1 MAIEKLFVK
10 HNFKK
15 DLSTSLFLILV
26 SVFIVLLIKFLL
38 IVAPV
43 TFDLIYG
50 DTIIDRTLTEIV
62 GNTTNPDEIAL
73 LIMAWEH
80 EYFDNPYSHYDANST
95 FQKFGFYRINGKTK
109 LFVRG
114 APVSWIIHSKLANCE
129 EYAKIFV
136 ILMNKAGFESR
147 FIRVPGEDHIWAE
160 YMHDG
165 YRIAVDPSANYVIGK
180 DKMEFEKRMNNK
192 YSYIESIDLQGNKKD
207 ISDEYIERGNV
218 TILVFDNG
226 QPVSNAKVIIKSPY
240 LMDNKSGRYNQPR
253 YVISNTTNNVGEVFF
268 KLGYKKY
275 MTEVR
280 VNQIYLF
287 EQIYIK
293 NFTMDAGQENVI
305 NFNLEDEENELC
317 LASL

>member
-1 MAIEKLFVK
+1 MIEKLFAKV
-10 HNFKK
+10 
-15 DLSTSLFLILV
+15 DLKRSLLITLIL
-26 SVFIVLLIKFLL
+26 LLIISLITLL
-38 IVAPV
+38 PTVVPV
-43 TFDLIYG
+43 TFDLVYG
-50 DTIIDRTLTEIV
+50 DAIIDNTLTEIV

-95 FQKFGFYRINGKTK
+95 FQKFGLYRINGKPK

-114 APVSWIIHSKLANCE
+114 APVSWIIYSKLANCE

-136 ILMNKAGFESR
+136 TLMNKAGLESR
-147 FIRVPGEDHIWAE
+147 FIHVTGEDHAWAE

-165 YRIAVDPSANYVIGK
+165 YRIAVDPSTNYVIGGHK
-180 DKMEFEKRMNNK
+180 KEFEKRMNNK

-226 QPVSNAKVIIKSPY
+226 QPVSKAKVIIKSPY
-240 LMDNKSGRYNQPR
+240 LMENKDDRYDQPR
-253 YVISNTTNNVGEVFF
+253 FVISKTTNNAGEVFF

-280 VNQIYLF
+280 VKQMYLF
-287 EQIYIK
+287 EQVYRK
-293 NFTMDAGQENVI
+293 NHTMDVGQENLI
-305 NFNLEDEENELC
+305 NFNLEDEENKLC
-317 LASL
+317 LAAS